1 MPPRPT
7 VHLKRRHRRKKA
19 HVADRACTYRSQ
31 AYAKSHSK
39 GDTMQ
44 NITRRNLV
52 KGLAAVAG
60 TSAACA
66 LSAGV
71 ALADQAAPA
80 GAKVFLHR
88 GYAAAHGD
96 KSFAQV
102 VVATD
107 EAGTIV
113 AANID
118 EYQFLGTDTDGIT
131 PVPNA
136 AGMAASFAEG
146 VTLCSKRD
154 NNDVYSALMADHGGA
169 TQPWADSIAAIE
181 AFVAG
186 KSVNDLDGV
195 DTVAGCTLVDVA
207 GYLNAVAAVAQDESL
222 VAQGQGD
229 LDGATLGRANFAA
242 HGSKAFADAVTLVK
256 DGVIVATSIDEFQ
269 CMANDTEGL
278 VPVPNSDGAFGENL
292 AEGYTLGSKSLNTA
306 SYSAHMAEKAG
317 ATEDWLQSMD
327 AIEASV
333 LGQHVD
339 AVSGATL
346 VDARAYAYAAIKAG
360 MNA

>member
-1 MPPRPT
+1 
-7 VHLKRRHRRKKA
+7 
-19 HVADRACTYRSQ
+19 
-31 AYAKSHSK
+31 
-39 GDTMQ
+39 MQ
-44 NITRRNLV
+44 TITRRNLV
-52 KGLAAVAG
+52 KGLAAIAG
-60 TSAACA
+60 TTAPCT
-66 LSAGV
+66 LGAGA

-102 VVATD
+102 VVALD
-107 EAGTIV
+107 EAGTII

-118 EYQFLGTDTDGIT
+118 EYQFLGTDTEGIK

-136 AGMAASFAEG
+136 AGMSGNFAEG

-154 NNDVYSALMADHGGA
+154 NDDVYSALMADHGNA
-169 TQPWADSIAAIE
+169 TQAWSESIAAIE

-186 KSVNDLDGV
+186 KSASDLDGV
-195 DTVAGCTLVDVA
+195 DTVAGCTLVDTA
-207 GYLNAVAAVAQDESL
+207 GYLNAIATVALDDSL
-222 VAQGQGD
+222 VAEGQGD

-256 DGVIVATSIDEFQ
+256 DGVIAASSIDEFQ
-269 CMANDTEGL
+269 CMASDTEGL
-278 VPVPNSDGAFGENL
+278 IPVPNSDGAFGENL
-292 AEGYTLGSKSLNTA
+292 AEGFALGSKSLNTA
-306 SYSAHMAEKAG
+306 SYSAHMTEKAG

-339 AVSGATL
+339 AITGATL
-346 VDARAYAYAAIKAG
+346 VDARAYAFAAIKAG